1 MGVAQKTMFS
11 ISDHQANI
19 FGISG
24 APMEQQNQRKRL
36 YLIYF
41 ITFLLKY
48 DPKILLYEY
57 ILHPPHMSIS
67 SANTQACIANEG
79 QGKYRYVR
87 GRESRSKYVRIDY
100 EANH

>member
-24 APMEQQNQRKRL
+24 APMEHNAIAKSKEMFL
-36 YLIYF
+36 FIDL

-57 ILHPPHMSIS
+57 ILHPPHM
-67 SANTQACIANEG
+67 ANFASEYPG
-79 QGKYRYVR
+79 LH
-87 GRESRSKYVRIDY
+87 SK
-100 EANH
+100 